1 MLHSNHALS
10 SRVPLGEGNMDEETG
25 PHFDY
30 VESSIVEELHWN
42 FANTF
47 CQSLKDSNLQIN
59 RFCIPECWQDEK
71 QPDAFAWLRSNVL
84 AEVDHF
90 ANQSDPCQVFCIH
103 QKNSYS
109 RLYITRELFERL
121 INVYLVFD
129 RIWDFVLPFS
139 FKTRESD
146 IGHAPLRF
154 RQLEPVVVETSKLGS
169 FECAYTFQYVVMN
182 GRVEGM
188 EDNPDYDPWSVRQST
203 IYQQYTRAL
212 DRIMFILIAPSKTA
226 KKRLEEAVRHCK
238 VRQRRLNAFDL
249 HRILVST
256 LHENWRFYL
265 RSLES
270 SLRDQSDRVALTEVQ
285 SETERLSPLT
295 DFDLNFVDQQR
306 LKMIEDKIL
315 DLVLVFES
323 LYNTL
328 SHLQRQCRLHCLGP
342 QCTDCTCFRIVE
354 EFEEQ
359 MHEAQTNMK
368 KADVLHKRAQG
379 TAQLLSNLLNYE
391 NAQIAHLNEKSLNG
405 LAKETKEEN
414 SKMRLLT
421 ERSTQ
426 DAAAVKILT
435 VITLIYLPVTVVAS
449 IFSSQL
455 IRFDEN
461 GRLSVVAESWW
472 FAVVTVPLTVFTFL
486 LWRYWLMYTLKKG
499 DRKPEI
505 EVVDE
510 GKNEQESWFTADNGR
525 AAAGWRRHLFASL
538 NRRKPPL
545 SRDAA

>member
-1 MLHSNHALS
+1 
-10 SRVPLGEGNMDEETG
+10 
-25 PHFDY
+25 
-30 VESSIVEELHWN
+30 
-42 FANTF
+42 
-47 CQSLKDSNLQIN
+47 
-59 RFCIPECWQDEK
+59 
-71 QPDAFAWLRSNVL
+71 
-84 AEVDHF
+84 
-90 ANQSDPCQVFCIH
+90 
-103 QKNSYS
+103 
-109 RLYITRELFERL
+109 
-121 INVYLVFD
+121 
-129 RIWDFVLPFS
+129 
-139 FKTRESD
+139 
-146 IGHAPLRF
+146 
-154 RQLEPVVVETSKLGS
+154 
-169 FECAYTFQYVVMN
+169 
-182 GRVEGM
+182 
-188 EDNPDYDPWSVRQST
+188 
-203 IYQQYTRAL
+203 
-212 DRIMFILIAPSKTA
+212 
-226 KKRLEEAVRHCK
+226 
-238 VRQRRLNAFDL
+238 
-249 HRILVST
+249 
-256 LHENWRFYL
+256 
-265 RSLES
+265 
-270 SLRDQSDRVALTEVQ
+270 
-285 SETERLSPLT
+285 
-295 DFDLNFVDQQR
+295 
-306 LKMIEDKIL
+306 MIEDKIL